1 MIRTLAQVVGIVCVL
16 HMLALGAFVG
26 YLAGTDRLNRDR
38 VLEAAELFRVTI
50 TEEAELEKAAAEADA
65 QAADIAARVELT
77 SGKSAPTSVAH
88 RLTEE
93 RQRNEITLR
102 QLERTRQEIE
112 SLRMNL
118 AQRQLQMDRE
128 RDELLAE
135 KQALEQ
141 RLSDLEKRYN
151 EEGFRK
157 AVALYESLPAKQVK
171 QMFLGLIE
179 QNETDQVIS
188 YLESMQPRKAAA
200 ILKEFKTQA
209 EAMQAAQLTQ
219 KLRERGSEL
228 TRDTEA
234 AG

>member
-1 MIRTLAQVVGIVCVL
+1 MKTFAQVIGIICVL
-16 HMLALGAFVG
+16 HMLALGGFVG
-26 YLAGTDRLNRDR
+26 YLAGTDRLSRDR
-38 VLEAAELFRVTI
+38 VLEAAQMFRVTI
-50 TEEAELEKAAAEADA
+50 TEEAELAKAAAEADA
-65 QAADIAARVELT
+65 QSQEIAARVELT
-77 SGKSAPTSVAH
+77 SGKSAPTSVAQ
-88 RLTEE
+88 RLAEE

-118 AQRQLQMDRE
+118 TQRQAQMDRE

-141 RLSDLEKRYN
+141 RLKDLEQRYN

-171 QMFLGLIE
+171 QMFVGLLE
-179 QNETDQVIS
+179 SNETDQVIS

-209 EAMQAAQLTQ
+209 EALQAAQLTQ

-228 TRDTEA
+228 TRDMEA